1 VLFFNFILRAVIVDS
16 VVQCVSPFSLAIDGF
31 PPQHQAQF
39 GGGRGVQIQRWKR
52 SVPPCAL
59 SPRQQH
65 HRCQPCVAHASPQN
79 GQSRGSGTLTCGSAR
94 LYWICSGDASQS
106 LSVDWPT
113 IIMSVWTPW
122 LSFYRVFC
130 SIRVAFDCP
139 CRHAVS
145 REASCPC
152 IVCHLDTKCHPV
164 RLQCAP
170 WSLPAT
176 ATSIVRART
185 LATSLPQVLLPALAV
200 AFRRALRLTR

>member
-1 VLFFNFILRAVIVDS
+1 ML
-16 VVQCVSPFSLAIDGF
+16 QCASPFSLAIDGF
-31 PPQHQAQF
+31 PPQHQAQL
-39 GGGRGVQIQRWKR
+39 GGGRGLQIQRWKR
-52 SVPPCAL
+52 SVPPCAPSSL
-59 SPRQQH
+59 VAPPTTPSVPALCRS
-65 HRCQPCVAHASPQN
+65 CVSPQN

-113 IIMSVWTPW
+113 IIMSVLTPW
-122 LSFYRVFC
+122 LSFYRGFC

-170 WSLPAT
+170 RSLPAT

-185 LATSLPQVLLPALAV
+185 LATSLPQVLPPRTCCCLQT
-200 AFRRALRLTR
+200 RAPFNPLNSLCFSL